1 MAWSCC
7 WSANSLSSKLQQRH
21 EERCVFFGY
30 WLFPLAEKNITES
43 TCPLTSYEDVG
54 SVVSYRSL
62 SATCNNAKCS
72 NPSTQASTSAC
83 GQSILEAAI
92 MLTENDSQI
101 SDCYYVVTMRLAQAH
116 FKSVYK
122 SVFFLC
128 DAVPPLANASIN
140 LTAISSPPPVA
151 APPVEGPDASAPSP
165 SAKPSSPAPA
175 PAPSLVAPSSTP
187 APAPSAK
194 ANSTRHAP
202 SSAPSPAPA
211 GSTSPAS
218 APSPAPSSSISPAS
232 APSPSPTNKTI
243 GVPGSL
249 NEPQEPSGSNTGSVA
264 KTKGASSG
272 TGSAFSGF
280 IVVLKRASFELQQF
294 LEQEKQ
300 KAMLNELVAK
310 LTEVCWDKC
319 VTAAPGTKFSG
330 SESSCLSNC
339 AQRYLDVS
347 GLIVRKFQGMQR

>member
-1 MAWSCC
+1 MPSFTVLLLFQLLWLGAVAGQRTVCPANFKGVMRSDVSPCKGLVKNPESCC
-7 WSANSLSSKLQQRH
+7 QSLRKMEIIILSASYNNGSADVMKIVGSPSYNNACRNMFRTVIQKKGVTVD
-21 EERCVFFGY
+21 VFGLCSGY

-54 SVVSYRSL
+54 SVVNYRSL
-62 SATCNNAKCS
+62 SASCNNAKCS

-140 LTAISSPPPVA
+140 LTAIYPPPPVA
-151 APPVEGPDASAPSP
+151 APPVQGPDASAPSP

-175 PAPSLVAPSSTP
+175 PAPSSSPNSLVAPSAP
-187 APAPSAK
+187 APAPLST
-194 ANSTRHAP
+194 ANSSSHAP

-211 GSTSPAS
+211 SSM
-218 APSPAPSSSISPAS
+218 SPAP

-249 NEPQEPSGSNTGSVA
+249 NEPQEPS
-264 KTKGASSG
+264 
-272 TGSAFSGF
+272 
-280 IVVLKRASFELQQF
+280 
-294 LEQEKQ
+294 
-300 KAMLNELVAK
+300 
-310 LTEVCWDKC
+310 
-319 VTAAPGTKFSG
+319 
-330 SESSCLSNC
+330 
-339 AQRYLDVS
+339 
-347 GLIVRKFQGMQR
+347 

>member
-1 MAWSCC
+1 METNIL
-7 WSANSLSSKLQQRH
+7 SASYNNGSADALKIVGSPSYNNACRNTFRTVLQKKGVTVD
-21 EERCVFFGY
+21 VFGLCSGY

-62 SATCNNAKCS
+62 SASCNNAKCS
-72 NPSTQASTSAC
+72 NPSPQASTSAC
-83 GQSILEAAI
+83 GQSILDAAI

-101 SDCYYVVTMRLAQAH
+101 SDCYYVVTMRIAQAH

-140 LTAISSPPPVA
+140 LTAISPPSPVA
-151 APPVEGPDASAPSP
+151 APPVQGPDASAPSP

-175 PAPSLVAPSSTP
+175 PAPS
-187 APAPSAK
+187 
-194 ANSTRHAP
+194 
-202 SSAPSPAPA
+202 
-211 GSTSPAS
+211 
-218 APSPAPSSSISPAS
+218 
-232 APSPSPTNKTI
+232 
-243 GVPGSL
+243 
-249 NEPQEPSGSNTGSVA
+249 
-264 KTKGASSG
+264 
-272 TGSAFSGF
+272 
-280 IVVLKRASFELQQF
+280 LKRASFELQQF

-347 GLIVRKFQGMQR
+347 GLVVRKFQSIQR